1 MTTPPPSPLNPENWP
16 SVLAI
21 PLRDYLQEET
31 PFMKLWGLCDL
42 AELIL
47 RLVTVIGVTELQTMS
62 QNDSK
67 MKTLRAERGQ
77 GVRNLWRMRQP

>member
-1 MTTPPPSPLNPENWP
+1 
-16 SVLAI
+16 
-21 PLRDYLQEET
+21 
-31 PFMKLWGLCDL
+31 MKLWGLCDL